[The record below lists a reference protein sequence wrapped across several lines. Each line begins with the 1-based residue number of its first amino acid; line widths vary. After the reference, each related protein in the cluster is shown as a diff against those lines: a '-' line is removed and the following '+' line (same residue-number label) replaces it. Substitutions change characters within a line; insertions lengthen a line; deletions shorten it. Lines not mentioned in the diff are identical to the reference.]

1 MVYGTI
7 ISNQGQHLPKFK
19 QSWNSPFIKCI
30 PGTRPGVWVSLCEM
44 QTLPPSTPKLRTGNE
59 EGKSPLRNA
68 ESKEQTVGVDTQSPL
83 SWLTLLHSGSSI
95 HGVVLP
101 TSIMGL
107 PSSHKPLYKQL
118 NRHTRPCVSWVILNP
133 ITLTIKN
140 NTHKYVIKTTRHF
153 KLYRTSKGGTETI
166 F

>member
-1 MVYGTI
+1 MRCKL
-7 ISNQGQHLPKFK
+7 S
-19 QSWNSPFIKCI
+19 S
-30 PGTRPGVWVSLCEM
+30 
-44 QTLPPSTPKLRTGNE
+44 PPSTPKLRTGNE

-68 ESKEQTVGVDTQSPL
+68 ESKEHIATTVRKQTAGVDTQSPL

-118 NRHTRPCVSWVILNP
+118 DRHTRPCVSWVILNP

-153 KLYRTSKGGTETI
+153 ELYHTSKGGTETI